1 MQDAA
6 CFTEVWATAYQ
17 LLFFIVKAQPGE
29 TVLVHAAA
37 SGVGT
42 ALIQLAQLRGIKTI
56 AVSSSAEKLEVCSK
70 FKATATV
77 NYKTNPNWEQ
87 EVLALTEGKGVNVVL
102 DPVGAQNAAKNAI
115 CCA

>member
-17 LLFFIVKAQPGE
+17 LLFLISKAQAGE

-42 ALIQLAQLRGIKTI
+42 ALIQLAALKGIKTI
-56 AVSSSAEKLEVCSK
+56 AVSSSTEKLDVCLK
-70 FKATATV
+70 FGATAVV
-77 NYKTNPNWEQ
+77 NYKANPDWEQ
-87 EVLALTEGKGVNVVL
+87 EVLALTGGKGVDVVT
-102 DPVGAQNAAKNAI
+102 DPIGA
-115 CCA
+115 